1 MKLEEIPRI
10 KSAFLPT
17 PLEYL
22 PRLSKKFGNCRIW
35 MKRDD
40 LTGHCFGGNKERKLE
55 YILADAVSKNA
66 DAAVTVG
73 AIQSNHCRMTAA
85 MALRLGMKPVLILI
99 EEENGKTPDIPEANH
114 FLDVF
119 MGSTIHLVKKN
130 AVQEKIDSV
139 MAQLRTEGKN
149 PYFIEGGGHN
159 ALGAMGYANA
169 FFEIAGQLGEIGE
182 KADHIIVAA
191 GTGTTYA
198 GLFAGAMLDGFK
210 GELHGISVARNKER
224 CSTEIK
230 DILQKMTPI
239 LDLPLFPDA
248 FPVYDEYVGDG
259 YGILYNECIE
269 SMNLLAQEEGT
280 MLDPV
285 YNAKTFYGMTD
296 LIRKGRVRGN
306 IVYINT
312 GGLPGIFS
320 ADLIKKMIEWTKR

>member
-22 PRLSKKFGNCRIW
+22 PRFSERLLNCRIW

-99 EEENGKTPDIPEANH
+99 EEENGKTPGIPEANH

-119 MGSTIHLVKKN
+119 MGSEIHLVKKN

-139 MAQLRTEGKN
+139 MAQLRTEGRN

-198 GLFAGAMLDGFK
+198 GLAAGAMLCGFR

-230 DILQKMTPI
+230 DILQKMMPI
-239 LDLPLFPDA
+239 LDLPLSPDT
-248 FPVYDEYVGDG
+248 FQVYDEYVGNG
-259 YGILYNECIE
+259 YGVLYDECIE
-269 SMNLLAQEEGT
+269 AMSILAQEEGT

-285 YNAKTFYGMTD
+285 YNSKAFYGMTD
-296 LIRKGRVRGN
+296 LIGKERICGN
-306 IVYINT
+306 VVYINT

-320 ADLIKKMIEWTKR
+320 ADLMKKMIGWTKR